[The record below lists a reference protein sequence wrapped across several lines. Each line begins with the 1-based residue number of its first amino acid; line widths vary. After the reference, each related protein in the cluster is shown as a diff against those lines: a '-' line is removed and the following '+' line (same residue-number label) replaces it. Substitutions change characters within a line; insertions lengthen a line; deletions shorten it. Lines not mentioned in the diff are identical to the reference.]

1 MKLGLIEEF
10 DAAHSLPGY
19 EGKCANL
26 HGHTYRVEMVI
37 EGPVGEDG
45 FVMDFYRLKKILKA
59 ALQDLDHRCL
69 NDLLANPTAEMIAGW
84 ISKRLKRDLEE
95 TPVDLVSLKLWEGK
109 NKWVLIEGSENEIG

>member
-1 MKLGLIEEF
+1 MKLGLIEDF

-59 ALQDLDHRCL
+59 ALQDLDHGCL
-69 NDLLANPTAEMIAGW
+69 NDLLPNPTAELIAGW
-84 ISKRLKRDLEE
+84 IQKRLKSDLEGM
-95 TPVDLVSLKLWEGK
+95 PVDLVSLKLWEGK
-109 NKWVLIEGSENEIG
+109 NKWVMIE

>member
-45 FVMDFYRLKKILKA
+45 FVMDFYRLKNILKA
-59 ALQDLDHRCL
+59 ALHDLDHRCL
-69 NDLLANPTAEMIAGW
+69 NDLLPNPTAENIAEM
-84 ISKRLKRDLEE
+84 ISKSLKRDLEK
-95 TPVDLVSLKLWEGK
+95 TSLHLVSLKLWEGK
-109 NKWVLIEGSENEIG
+109 NKWVLIEE